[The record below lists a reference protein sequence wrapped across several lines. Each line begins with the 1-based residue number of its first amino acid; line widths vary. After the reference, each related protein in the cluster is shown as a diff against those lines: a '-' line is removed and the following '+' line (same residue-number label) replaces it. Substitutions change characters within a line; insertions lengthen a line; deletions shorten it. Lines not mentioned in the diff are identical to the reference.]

1 MLPNEFLEKLKS
13 RFMSLSLKTQLLVI
27 LLFLLVVSLSSLTI
41 IYARTEDL
49 IINKV
54 TENIED
60 ITKAIQISVEELT
73 YRGDSTARLKAY
85 VEMLNKKGIKEISI
99 ISNSSEVIASSNPK
113 KVGRK
118 EPIDEKFVMP
128 DFTVNEFK
136 SKDHI
141 EKLCNIILLDGFNQQ
156 LNSQIN
162 TIDWL
167 NELLR
172 VPEFYNFI
180 AQKKDLFKVSNQT
193 RIYIEE
199 LKKSYD
205 ETKSEKDLVRLNR
218 FLLEEFYPL
227 LVPKRVKLD
236 NQFLRKK
243 DLFIVARLGEEGKRG
258 TQKPYNVIMP
268 VSVKGKHLGYIHISM
283 VLDDYTLLQ
292 KKNHIK
298 RVITTVSVFALGI
311 ILCLVLA
318 EKYTRPIKK
327 VAEASR
333 AIIEG
338 DLKKIEDFGRKD
350 EIGTL
355 IRSYNEMIEK
365 MIERKRLEEKL
376 KESEQLSLI
385 GQLSSGIAHE
395 IRNPLNF
402 ISLSVS
408 HVKESIQSKE
418 NLEEKEEIV
427 NLLDNVMREI
437 QRVNELIHNFLF
449 LGKKIRLTM
458 EKTEIK
464 KIIDE
469 ALYLLKDK
477 LVDGIEIT
485 VKGEDEVFFCD
496 REYIRLSILNLL
508 LNAIQAVDGN
518 GKIMIEAG
526 TEGSFKY
533 ISVMDNGVG
542 IDKECL
548 DKIFEPYFS
557 TKKFGIGLGLT
568 LTKRFVTEHGGK
580 IIVESER
587 GLGTKVKILLP
598 NHEA

>member
-1 MLPNEFLEKLKS
+1 MLQKELVGKLKS
-13 RFMSLSLKTQLLVI
+13 SFMSLSLKTQLLLI

-41 IYARTEDL
+41 IYSRTEDVIL
-49 IINKV
+49 DKV

-60 ITKAIQISVEELT
+60 ITKVIQISVEELT

-85 VEMLNKKGIKEISI
+85 VDRLNKKGIKEISI
-99 ISNSSEVIASSNPK
+99 ISDSSEVIASSNPK

-118 EPIDEKFVMP
+118 ERIDEKIAIP
-128 DFTVNEFK
+128 DFTINEFRNK
-136 SKDHI
+136 ETI
-141 EKLCNIILLDGFNQQ
+141 EKLCTTLVSEGFSYQ

-172 VPEFYNFI
+172 IPELFNFV
-180 AQKKDLFKVSNQT
+180 AQKKDLAKVTKDT
-193 RIYIEE
+193 RSYIDE
-199 LKKSYD
+199 LKKTYE

-218 FLLEEFYPL
+218 FLLEEFYPE
-227 LVPKRVKLD
+227 LVPKRVKLEKR
-236 NQFLRKK
+236 FLRGK
-243 DLFIVARLGEEGKRG
+243 DLFIVARLGEEGKKG

-283 VLDDYTLLQ
+283 VLDDYRLLQ

-298 RVITTVSVFALGI
+298 RVITTVSVFVLGI

-318 EKYTRPIKK
+318 EKYTRPIKE

-333 AIIEG
+333 SVIEG
-338 DLKKIEDFGRKD
+338 NLIKLQDSGRKD

-355 IRSYNEMIEK
+355 IKSYNEMIDK
-365 MIERKRLEEKL
+365 MIERRRLEEKL

-408 HVKESIQSKE
+408 HIKETILSRKGF
-418 NLEEKEEIV
+418 NEKDEIV
-427 NLLDNVMREI
+427 DLLDSVMREI

-449 LGKKIRLTM
+449 LGKKIKLTR
-458 EKTEIK
+458 ERVEIK
-464 KIIDE
+464 RLIDE
-469 ALYLLKDK
+469 ALYILKDK
-477 LVDGIEIT
+477 LRDGIEVEI
-485 VKGEDEVFFCD
+485 VGGDEIIFCD
-496 REYIRLSILNLL
+496 REYIRLSLVNLI
-508 LNAIQAVDGN
+508 LNAIQAIDGG
-518 GKIMIEAG
+518 GKILIEYG
-526 TEGSFKY
+526 REGIWKY
-533 ISVMDNGVG
+533 VSVKDNGIG
-542 IDKECL
+542 IEKDSL
-548 DKIFEPYFS
+548 DKVFEPYFS

-568 LTKRFVTEHGGK
+568 LTKRFVVEHGGE
-580 IIVESER
+580 ITIESEPKK
-587 GLGTKVKILLP
+587 GTKVKILLP
-598 NHEA
+598 DHEG